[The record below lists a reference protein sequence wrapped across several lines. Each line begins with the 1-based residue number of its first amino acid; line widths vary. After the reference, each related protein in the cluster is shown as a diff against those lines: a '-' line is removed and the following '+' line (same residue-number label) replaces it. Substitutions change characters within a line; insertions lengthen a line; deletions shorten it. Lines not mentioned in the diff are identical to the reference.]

1 MLNIILQI
9 AIVLFPQAVLGIV
22 FCLLLTN
29 KFDLVTFDM
38 FGKIEL
44 NNKALLRLAVPSFNF
59 SFLAIVLRQLR
70 FDLALVP
77 IVMIIST
84 FSIMV
89 IVYRINK
96 LADAFKLLF
105 SFCLWAVVMGVVEV
119 ITTPIIINI
128 KGITVY
134 DVFDSFYINFMSSI
148 PCVVIMFF
156 LDMFLFS
163 RKKNI
168 LNISVIKSIVQSKFL
183 TCATVIMFL
192 FNFAHV
198 GVYTVILNDKLLDV
212 YPAKLQIIINAI
224 LMTFPALNLGGLWFL
239 LYSVKYKEAMDMR
252 IERDNMIREISVAKE
267 RGRLARDVHDTLGHS
282 LTLIIK
288 LLEVCK
294 ITYKINTDMVNE
306 KLEEAIKIAQDG
318 VQKVKLS
325 VSGIL
330 DEKILKQDLFSALIE
345 LATEFENNSG
355 IKVDITTQGVIEDVG
370 KKQAAALYRIC
381 QEALTNS
388 LRHGKAK
395 NVAIIIRFDGKGIK
409 LSIFDDGAGCGKINK
424 GFGLKGMEQRIEE
437 VNGEMSYKSD
447 KGQGFIL
454 NFEVPKEDIA

>member
-224 LMTFPALNLGGLWFL
+224 LMTFPA
-239 LYSVKYKEAMDMR
+239 
-252 IERDNMIREISVAKE
+252 
-267 RGRLARDVHDTLGHS
+267 
-282 LTLIIK
+282 
-288 LLEVCK
+288 
-294 ITYKINTDMVNE
+294 
-306 KLEEAIKIAQDG
+306 
-318 VQKVKLS
+318 
-325 VSGIL
+325 
-330 DEKILKQDLFSALIE
+330 
-345 LATEFENNSG
+345 
-355 IKVDITTQGVIEDVG
+355 
-370 KKQAAALYRIC
+370 
-381 QEALTNS
+381 
-388 LRHGKAK
+388 
-395 NVAIIIRFDGKGIK
+395 
-409 LSIFDDGAGCGKINK
+409 
-424 GFGLKGMEQRIEE
+424 
-437 VNGEMSYKSD
+437 
-447 KGQGFIL
+447 
-454 NFEVPKEDIA
+454 